1 MKKTNYYVENKNII
15 NTIDIML
22 STLNETGIV
31 DSFEVDKGKVKS
43 LSICLID
50 DEEEKICE
58 RLYKCLLEK
67 VFKMP
72 IFKKYHI
79 IVDYED
85 KILLIKKENKRV
97 VRVSLEELDNEFD
110 VFNHL
115 GKEILHQLKIVKE
128 I

>member
-1 MKKTNYYVENKNII
+1 MMKKKKSVKDFI
-15 NTIDIML
+15 N
-22 STLNETGIV
+22 V
-31 DSFEVDKGKVKS
+31 
-43 LSICLID
+43 
-50 DEEEKICE
+50 
-58 RLYKCLLEK
+58 Y
-67 VFKMP
+67 
-72 IFKKYHI
+72 
-79 IVDYED
+79 YED